1 MSLILDIS
9 YGYHIRKR
17 LCVYAFD
24 VVLMR
29 YRTLLEQMIDEWE
42 DGYGVVQIV
51 TPEEADENQLRFC
64 YYKEGEFVNRPLTT
78 SPSEEVAEQTGEVVE
93 TMASLARTFTADEIE
108 ALVEELGEEKIL
120 ELSVL
125 IEELGKS
132 RLKEI
137 LEEAD

>member
-1 MSLILDIS
+1 
-9 YGYHIRKR
+9 
-17 LCVYAFD
+17 
-24 VVLMR
+24 MR
-29 YRTLLEQMIDEWE
+29 YRTLLEQTIDTWE

-51 TPEEADENQLRFC
+51 TPESSDDNQLRFC
-64 YYKEGEFVNRPLTT
+64 YYKGEEFVNRPLTVAPT
-78 SPSEEVAEQTGEVVE
+78 PEVAEKTGEVVE
-93 TMASLARTFTADEIE
+93 TMSSLARTFSPDEIE

-137 LEEAD
+137 LDKKTD

>member
-1 MSLILDIS
+1 M
-9 YGYHIRKR
+9 
-17 LCVYAFD
+17 YAYN
-24 VVLMR
+24 VVSMR
-29 YRTLLEQMIDEWE
+29 YRTLLEQIINEWE

-51 TPEEADENQLRFC
+51 TPKEADENQLRFC
-64 YYKEGEFVNRPLTT
+64 YYKKGEFVNRPLTT
-78 SPSEEVAEQTGEVVE
+78 SPSEEVAEQTGDVVE

>member
-1 MSLILDIS
+1 
-9 YGYHIRKR
+9 
-17 LCVYAFD
+17 
-24 VVLMR
+24 MR
-29 YRTLLEQMIDEWE
+29 YRTLLEQTIDTWE

-51 TPEEADENQLRFC
+51 TPEETEDTQLRFC
-64 YYKEGEFVNRPLTT
+64 YYKDGEFVNRPLTIT
-78 SPSEEVAEQTGEVVE
+78 PSQEVAEQTGEVVD
-93 TMASLARTFTADEIE
+93 TMSSLARTFSPDEIE

-137 LEEAD
+137 LDEKTD

>member
-1 MSLILDIS
+1 
-9 YGYHIRKR
+9 
-17 LCVYAFD
+17 
-24 VVLMR
+24 MR
-29 YRTLLEQMIDEWE
+29 YRTLLEQQVDEWE

-51 TPEEADENQLRFC
+51 TPESSDENQLRFC
-64 YYKEGEFVNRPLTT
+64 YYKDGEFVNRPLTVA
-78 SPSEEVAEQTGEVVE
+78 PSSDVADRTTEVVE
-93 TMASLARTFTADEIE
+93 TMASLARTFTPDEIE

-137 LEEAD
+137 LDEAN

>member
-1 MSLILDIS
+1 
-9 YGYHIRKR
+9 
-17 LCVYAFD
+17 
-24 VVLMR
+24 MR
-29 YRTLLEQMIDEWE
+29 YRTLLEQTIDEWE
-42 DGYGVVQIV
+42 SGYGVVQIV
-51 TPEEADENQLRFC
+51 TPEDTEKNQLRFC
-64 YYKEGEFVNRPLTT
+64 YYKDSEFVNRPLTIAPT
-78 SPSEEVAEQTGEVVE
+78 SETAERTGEIVE

-137 LEEAD
+137 LDEETD

>member
-1 MSLILDIS
+1 
-9 YGYHIRKR
+9 
-17 LCVYAFD
+17 
-24 VVLMR
+24 MR
-29 YRTLLEQMIDEWE
+29 YRTLLEQTIDTWE

-51 TPEEADENQLRFC
+51 TPEETEDNQLRFC
-64 YYKEGEFVNRPLTT
+64 YYKDGEFVNRPLTIAPT
-78 SPSEEVAEQTGEVVE
+78 PGVAEQTGEVID
-93 TMASLARTFTADEIE
+93 TMSSLARTFSPDEIE

-137 LEEAD
+137 LDEKTD